1 MLNKKMRYQFI
12 TVEDSLPLFVESVG
26 YNPQEM
32 DFLRTRG
39 YPYYHW
45 LLTIDGEGKFYFDG
59 QEYSLSKGR
68 GILLKPYTPHSYY
81 TEGKRWSTVY
91 ITFGGASAV
100 SILESLKLNSSTM
113 YTDLE
118 DLPFLSIILD
128 MFQKVETDSEF
139 SKLELSSFLFDYLIK
154 LRTYGKANNQLSLS
168 HYYGKVRGIV
178 EWLESVYAEDVT
190 LSDIA
195 STFHMSPQY
204 LNRLFR
210 DTLAVSPYSFLIQ
223 LRISKAKEIMVQNPD
238 IPLKTV
244 AILVGFNDLSYFVAT
259 FKRREGITP
268 RKYREMY
275 V

>member
-1 MLNKKMRYQFI
+1 MRYQFI

-32 DFLRTRG
+32 DFLRTKG

-45 LLTIDGEGKFYFDG
+45 LLTIYGEGKFYFDG

-68 GILLKPYTPHSYY
+68 GILLKPHTPHSYY
-81 TEGKRWSTVY
+81 TEGKHWSTVY

-154 LRTYGKANNQLSLS
+154 LRTYGKTNNQLSLS

-178 EWLESVYAEDVT
+178 EWLETVYAEDIT